1 MKAGNTEMTVVEDTR
16 DDIQVLRGIAVLL
29 VVLFHFQVPFFGNGF
44 IGVDVFFVISGYL
57 MAKLYEGRTPLEFYR
72 RRADRLFG
80 GYILTVATTLA
91 VGFLIAVPVDFAQL
105 FEQVVAAVFALS
117 NVQYWGQNSYFDKT
131 AFNPLLHLWSL
142 GLEIQFFFL
151 VPFLY
156 PLLRRRPILF
166 AAAFALSLAA
176 CIVVQYVSPKTAFF
190 LLPFRVWE
198 FLIGAGIAWYVRV
211 PDVRALRGEL
221 LRLGL
226 AAALLLLPLAVT
238 LRPEAAGSILHG
250 HPSIFAL
257 AMTALTGAIL
267 AFGFPRILS
276 EGWAAI
282 GLRWLGD
289 RSYAI
294 YLAHFPVIVLINY
307 VPFGGTRIHFDGP
320 LTLAL
325 GLAVMTALALLTHHL
340 ADGAW
345 RPAFRRTTVKMGL
358 LAACLTVAVVLH
370 ARSWAAYPPEL
381 RNVLSAWTDRDAYR
395 CGKVFRILNP
405 TGRLCPLD
413 SGPDERRILLLGN
426 SHADS
431 IKRVFAEAARAAG
444 YAVYFAVPNDP
455 LMPGG
460 WTAERTAALA
470 ADHRFEAVVLH
481 YSDVYADTRIA
492 REILGFVLAMIDS
505 GVQAILI
512 GPVPT
517 YGAQVPKAMFEN
529 LRAPAFP
536 LATTLT
542 AHRVRT
548 AAYLEFARAVEAAG
562 IATFDPAPELCLDGG
577 ACRYADSVFR
587 PFYFDDAHLTL
598 TGAAVLRPLFD
609 RVIAQLR

>member
-1 MKAGNTEMTVVEDTR
+1 MTAGIAGMIIADGTR
-16 DDIQVLRGIAVLL
+16 DDIQVLRGLAVLL
-29 VVLFHFQVPFFGNGF
+29 VVLFHLQVPFFGNGF
-44 IGVDVFFVISGYL
+44 VGVDVFFVISGYL
-57 MAKLYEGRTPLEFYR
+57 MAKLYEGRTTAEFYR
-72 RRADRLFG
+72 KRADRLFG
-80 GYILTVATTLA
+80 GYVLTIAATLG

-117 NVQYWGQNSYFDKT
+117 NVQYWSQNSYFDKT

-142 GLEIQFFFL
+142 GLEIQFYLL

-190 LLPFRVWE
+190 LLPFRIWE

-211 PDVRALRGEL
+211 PDVRTRGGEMLRY
-221 LRLGL
+221 GL
-226 AAALLLLPLAVT
+226 AAALLLLPLVVK
-238 LRPEAAGSILHG
+238 LHPEAAGSILQG

-267 AFGFPRILS
+267 AFGFPRTLRDGS
-276 EGWAAI
+276 AAT

-307 VPFGGTRIHFDGP
+307 TPFGGTRFQFESP
-320 LTLAL
+320 TTLAL
-325 GLAVMTALALLTHHL
+325 GLAAMAAMALAAHHF
-340 ADGAW
+340 ADGTW
-345 RPAFRRTTVKMGL
+345 RPAFRRTSVKIGV
-358 LAACLTVAVVLH
+358 LAACLAVAAALH
-370 ARSWAAYPPEL
+370 ARSWAAYPPEM

-395 CGKVFRILNP
+395 CGKIFRILNP
-405 TGRLCPLD
+405 TEQLCPLD
-413 SGPDERRILLLGN
+413 AGPDERRILLLGN

-470 ADHRFEAVVLH
+470 VAYRFEAVVLH
-481 YSDVYADTRIA
+481 YSDIYADARVA
-492 REILGFVLAMIDS
+492 REVSTFLRAKTHS
-505 GVQAILI
+505 GVTAILI

-517 YGAQVPKAMFEN
+517 YRAQIPKAMFEN

-536 LATTLT
+536 VETTLD
-542 AHRVRT
+542 AHRART
-548 AAYLEFARAVEAAG
+548 AAYLEFARAIETAG
-562 IATFDPAPELCLDGG
+562 IATFDPAPELCPDGG
-577 ACRYADSVFR
+577 ACRYADADFR

-598 TGAAVLRPLFD
+598 TGAAQLRPLFD
-609 RVIAQLR
+609 RVVARVR